1 MTKPLA
7 RQRSLSSASGGGVGR
22 DTPNSRP
29 SLQTSKEYV
38 ARAQQ
43 FADARVHETLHQYHS
58 NRAAASYAPG
68 GGSPGVDRSQ
78 WKLAK
83 GGGRH
88 GAIACYKKVSSR
100 GPFGGL
106 RLRAKH
112 GRQQQQQHADDAVRM
127 TMSAK
132 NVPSV
137 AVSEQAE
144 LLALGSV
151 PGTLEDVLHGSV
163 NLTPEAMQIESAHAQ
178 CDLLDSRVLAA
189 LVAPSASA
197 PFRSLT
203 LKWALRHHEV
213 LSRHRDYVYLEA
225 TGVLRDPQD
234 SGARV
239 GYHLVHSVTL
249 PSAPEL
255 APEMQ
260 IVRGHLSYC
269 YLYRQ
274 HSENDVELF
283 FHGGMLPRGGAKDR
297 LAFSLTAE
305 TVLASPS
312 TIECAMMKKLA
323 FSLRTKQ
330 PAALRPPSPPLHHH
344 LDDDIRQTQGR
355 KSNFA
360 SSMFRASMTFDSNR
374 SSVSFGSGGAGVNP
388 CRVCHRPVRA
398 FFGGKVTR
406 CELCEEPVCN
416 HCKVNKK
423 VFVFKGGVF
432 HPQKMEFCSECMLS
446 TSRLNAGWVASQ
458 ELTGATTRMRMSERI
473 SLAVEE
479 HGAKPQVGLGSSW
492 NGGMS
497 RIDESRA
504 TMSSDGP
511 MVHSAPQ
518 SVVWLPTDHL
528 HPRLT
533 SIDPMDMEEEEDNE
547 DEHPNNA
554 GPETE
559 GYPSKYDRV
568 EDDSFIDTEAFVTLD
583 DDDEYFDGEDIIPM
597 IDIPSEGEEDDFEGE
612 RVLSRH
618 VVDLV

>member
-1 MTKPLA
+1 MTKPLH
-7 RQRSLSSASGGGVGR
+7 RQRSLSSASGSGVGR

-58 NRAAASYAPG
+58 NRAAASYSPG
-68 GGSPGVDRSQ
+68 SSPGVDRSQ

-88 GAIACYKKVSSR
+88 DAIACYKKVSAR

-106 RLRAKH
+106 RIRPK
-112 GRQQQQQHADDAVRM
+112 RQQQQLADDAMRM

-132 NVPSV
+132 NAPSV
-137 AVSEQAE
+137 AVSE
-144 LLALGSV
+144 LLAIGVV
-151 PGTLEDVLHGSV
+151 PGSLEDVLHGTV

-178 CDLLDSRVLAA
+178 GDLLDSRVLAA

-283 FHGGMLPRGGAKDR
+283 FHGGMLPRGGARDR

-305 TVLASPS
+305 AVLASPS

-330 PAALRPPSPPLHHH
+330 SAALRPPSPPLHH
-344 LDDDIRQTQGR
+344 LDDDVRQTTGR

-360 SSMFRASMTFDSNR
+360 SSMFRASMTVDSGR
-374 SSVSFGSGGAGVNP
+374 SSVSFGGAGAGVSP

-423 VFVFKGGVF
+423 VFVFESGVF
-432 HPQKMEFCSECMLS
+432 HPQKMDFCSECMAS
-446 TSRLNAGWVASQ
+446 MSRLNAGWVASQ

-473 SLAVEE
+473 SLSAEE
-479 HGAKPQVGLGSSW
+479 HGAKSHVGLGSSW
-492 NGGMS
+492 NGRMS
-497 RIDESRA
+497 RVDEGRA

-533 SIDPMDMEEEEDNE
+533 SIDPMDLEEE
-547 DEHPNNA
+547 DEHPSDA

-559 GYPSKYDRV
+559 GCDWI

-583 DDDEYFDGEDIIPM
+583 DDEECVDGEDIIPM

-612 RVLSRH
+612 RVRSRH
-618 VVDLV
+618 VVDLVWASEGS

>member
-1 MTKPLA
+1 MTKPLH

-43 FADARVHETLHQYHS
+43 FADARVHETLHRYHS

-68 GGSPGVDRSQ
+68 GSAGVDRSQ

-88 GAIACYKKVSSR
+88 DAIACYKKVSAR

-106 RLRAKH
+106 RIRAKH
-112 GRQQQQQHADDAVRM
+112 KQQQQHADDAMRM
-127 TMSAK
+127 TMSAGK
-132 NVPSV
+132 SAPSV
-137 AVSEQAE
+137 ALSDQAE
-144 LLALGSV
+144 LLAIGTV
-151 PGTLEDVLHGSV
+151 PGTLEDVLHGTV

-274 HSENDVELF
+274 HSENEVELF
-283 FHGGMLPRGGAKDR
+283 FHGGMLPRGGARDR

-305 TVLASPS
+305 AVLASPS
-312 TIECAMMKKLA
+312 TVECAMMKKLA

-330 PAALRPPSPPLHHH
+330 PAALRPPSPPLHHV
-344 LDDDIRQTQGR
+344 DDDVRQTQGGR
-355 KSNFA
+355 KSNFT
-360 SSMFRASMTFDSNR
+360 SSMFRGSMTFDSSR
-374 SSVSFGSGGAGVNP
+374 SSVSFGGAGAGVNP
-388 CRVCHRPVRA
+388 CRVCHRPVRP

-423 VFVFKGGVF
+423 VFVFESGVF
-432 HPQKMEFCSECMLS
+432 HPQKMDFCSECMVS

-473 SLAVEE
+473 SLQVEE
-479 HGAKPQVGLGSSW
+479 HGAKSQFGLSSSSW
-492 NGGMS
+492 NGRMS
-497 RIDESRA
+497 RIDEGGRG

-511 MVHSAPQ
+511 MMHSAPQ

-533 SIDPMDMEEEEDNE
+533 SIDPMDLEEDEEE
-547 DEHPNNA
+547 DEHPSDA
-554 GPETE
+554 RPEAKSY
-559 GYPSKYDRV
+559 GRI

-583 DDDEYFDGEDIIPM
+583 DDDEFFDGEEVIPM
-597 IDIPSEGEEDDFEGE
+597 IDIPSEGEEDEFEAE

-618 VVDLV
+618 VVDLVQA

>member
-1 MTKPLA
+1 MTKPAGLQM
-7 RQRSLSSASGGGVGR
+7 QRSLSSASGGGVGR
-22 DTPNSRP
+22 ATTNSRG
-29 SLQTSKEYV
+29 SLQTSQEYV

-43 FADARVHETLHQYHS
+43 FADARVLETLRKYHS
-58 NRAAASYAPG
+58 NRAAASYAVG
-68 GGSPGVDRSQ
+68 ASLGVDRSQ

-88 GAIACYKKVSSR
+88 HSIACYKKVSSR

-106 RLRAKH
+106 RIPHRAK
-112 GRQQQQQHADDAVRM
+112 QNTQHATDAIRM
-127 TMSAK
+127 TMTANKSA
-132 NVPSV
+132 PSV

-144 LLALGSV
+144 LLAIGIV
-151 PGTLEDVLHGSV
+151 PGTLEDVLHGTV

-189 LVAPSASA
+189 LVAPTASA

-225 TGVLRDPQD
+225 TGVVRDSQD
-234 SGARV
+234 NGARV

-274 HSENDVELF
+274 HSDSEVELF

-297 LAFSLTAE
+297 LAFQLTAE
-305 TVLASPS
+305 AVLASPS

-330 PAALRPPSPPLHHH
+330 PVALRPPSPPLHHI
-344 LDDDIRQTQGR
+344 DDDMRQTQGGR
-355 KSNFA
+355 KSTFG
-360 SSMFRASMTFDSNR
+360 SSMFRASMTFDSSR
-374 SSVSFGSGGAGVNP
+374 SSLSFGGGQGVSP
-388 CRVCHRPVRA
+388 CRVCRRPVRA
-398 FFGGKVTR
+398 FFGGKVTS
-406 CELCEEPVCN
+406 CQLCEEPVCN
-416 HCKVNKK
+416 RCKVHKK
-423 VFVFKGGVF
+423 VFVFQAAGVF
-432 HPQKMEFCSECMLS
+432 HPQKMDFCSECMVN
-446 TSRLNAGWVASQ
+446 TNRLNAGWVASQ
-458 ELTGATTRMRMSERI
+458 ELTGAANRVRLSER
-473 SLAVEE
+473 SSSSEE
-479 HGAKPQVGLGSSW
+479 EYGAKSQVGLGASW
-492 NGGMS
+492 HGGMS
-497 RIDESRA
+497 RIDEGRS

-511 MVHSAPQ
+511 MGHSAPQ

-533 SIDPMDMEEEEDNE
+533 SIDPMDIEIEEESPSVD
-547 DEHPNNA
+547 
-554 GPETE
+554 GPQY
-559 GYPSKYDRV
+559 GAYDRV

-583 DDDEYFDGEDIIPM
+583 DDDDRFDDIIPM
-597 IDIPSEGEEDDFEGE
+597 IDIPSEGEEDEIE
-612 RVLSRH
+612 SEYTLSSH
-618 VVDLV
+618 AVDLVYVSQSS

>member
-1 MTKPLA
+1 MAKPLEK
-7 RQRSLSSASGGGVGR
+7 QRSLSSASGGGVGR
-22 DTPNSRP
+22 AATNSRG

-43 FADARVHETLHQYHS
+43 FADARVHETLQKYHS

-68 GGSPGVDRSQ
+68 DGGGAVDRSQ
-78 WKLAK
+78 WKLAR

-88 GAIACYKKVSSR
+88 NAIACYKKVSSR

-106 RLRAKH
+106 RLRGKH
-112 GRQQQQQHADDAVRM
+112 GAHAADALRA
-127 TMSAK
+127 TMSGK
-132 NVPSV
+132 NAPSV
-137 AVSEQAE
+137 ALSEQAE
-144 LLALGSV
+144 LLAVGVV
-151 PGTLEDVLHGSV
+151 PGTLEDVLHGTV

-189 LVAPSASA
+189 LVAPSAAA

-225 TGVLRDPQD
+225 TGVLRDPRD

-274 HSENDVELF
+274 HSDNEVELF
-283 FHGGMLPRGGAKDR
+283 FHGGMLPRGGARDR
-297 LAFSLTAE
+297 LAFTLTAE
-305 TVLASPS
+305 AVLASPS

-323 FSLRTKQ
+323 FSLRTKP
-330 PAALRPPSPPLHHH
+330 PAALRTPSPPLHHNG
-344 LDDDIRQTQGR
+344 DDMRQTQGR
-355 KSNFA
+355 KSTFG
-360 SSMFRASMTFDSNR
+360 SSMFRASMTFDS
-374 SSVSFGSGGAGVNP
+374 SSMAFGGGAGVCP

-416 HCKVNKK
+416 RCKVNKK
-423 VFVFKGGVF
+423 VFVFEGGVF
-432 HPQKMEFCSECMLS
+432 HPQKMDFCSECMVTTSHLS
-446 TSRLNAGWVASQ
+446 AGWVASQ
-458 ELTGATTRMRMSERI
+458 ELTGAANRVRMSER
-473 SLAVEE
+473 SSSSSEE
-479 HGAKPQVGLGSSW
+479 YGAKSQASLGSSSW

-511 MVHSAPQ
+511 MGHSAPQ

-533 SIDPMDMEEEEDNE
+533 TIDPMEMEMEEEEPTE
-547 DEHPNNA
+547 G

-559 GYPSKYDRV
+559 GYDRF

-583 DDDEYFDGEDIIPM
+583 DEDEFFDGDAIPM
-597 IDIPSEGEEDDFEGE
+597 IDIPSEGEEDEFESE
-612 RVLSRH
+612 RMLSRH
-618 VVDLV
+618 AVDLVYVSESS

>member
-1 MTKPLA
+1 MTLQK
-7 RQRSLSSASGGGVGR
+7 QRSLSSASGGGAGR
-22 DTPNSRP
+22 ATTNSRG

-43 FADARVHETLHQYHS
+43 FADARVHETLHQYHA
-58 NRAAASYAPG
+58 NRAAASYAP
-68 GGSPGVDRSQ
+68 SADAPGVDRSQ

-88 GAIACYKKVSSR
+88 SAIACYKKVSTR

-106 RLRAKH
+106 RMPRRGSKH
-112 GRQQQQQHADDAVRM
+112 QAPDPARM

-132 NVPSV
+132 NAPSV
-137 AVSEQAE
+137 SVSEQAE
-144 LLALGSV
+144 LLAVGIV
-151 PGTLEDVLHGSV
+151 PGTLEDVLHGTV

-234 SGARV
+234 NGARV
-239 GYHLVHSVTL
+239 AYHLVHSVTL

-274 HSENDVELF
+274 HSENEVELF
-283 FHGGMLPRGGAKDR
+283 FHGGMLPRGGARDR

-305 TVLASPS
+305 AVLASPS
-312 TIECAMMKKLA
+312 TVECAMMKKLA

-330 PAALRPPSPPLHHH
+330 PAALRPPSPPLLHH
-344 LDDDIRQTQGR
+344 LEDDMRQTHGGR
-355 KSNFA
+355 KSIFGG
-360 SSMFRASMTFDSNR
+360 SMFRASSATFDSSR
-374 SSVSFGSGGAGVNP
+374 SSMSFGGGNGVSP
-388 CRVCHRPVRA
+388 CRVCRRPVRA
-398 FFGGKVTR
+398 YFRGKVT
-406 CELCEEPVCN
+406 CCQLCEEPVCTR
-416 HCKVNKK
+416 CKVHKK
-423 VFVFKGGVF
+423 VFVFEGGVF
-432 HPQKMEFCSECMLS
+432 HPQKMNFCSECMV
-446 TSRLNAGWVASQ
+446 TTTRLNAGWVASQ
-458 ELTGATTRMRMSERI
+458 ELTGAANRVRLSER
-473 SLAVEE
+473 SSSSSEE
-479 HGAKPQVGLGSSW
+479 RGSKSQSSASFTSW
-492 NGGMS
+492 NGAMS
-497 RIDESRA
+497 RIDEGRA
-504 TMSSDGP
+504 TMTSDGP
-511 MVHSAPQ
+511 MGHSAPQ

-533 SIDPMDMEEEEDNE
+533 SIDPMDVETDDEQRCESVPENE
-547 DEHPNNA
+547 A
-554 GPETE
+554 
-559 GYPSKYDRV
+559 YDRFD
-568 EDDSFIDTEAFVTLD
+568 DDSFIDTEAFVTFD
-583 DDDEYFDGEDIIPM
+583 DDDDSFIGDDAIPL
-597 IDIPSEGEEDDFEGE
+597 IDIPSEGEEDDFESE
-612 RVLSRH
+612 RTLSRH
-618 VVDLV
+618 AVDLVYVMESS

>member
-1 MTKPLA
+1 MTQIG

-22 DTPNSRP
+22 ATVNSRG
-29 SLQTSKEYV
+29 SLQTSQEYV

-43 FADARVHETLHQYHS
+43 FADARVHETLQKYHS
-58 NRAAASYAPG
+58 NRAAASYASG
-68 GGSPGVDRSQ
+68 ESLGVDRSQ

-83 GGGRH
+83 GGRH
-88 GAIACYKKVSSR
+88 HAISCYKKVSSR
-100 GPFGGL
+100 GPFGGF
-106 RLRAKH
+106 RIPHRSKQA
-112 GRQQQQQHADDAVRM
+112 GGDAMRMTMIM
-127 TMSAK
+127 TMSANK
-132 NVPSV
+132 NTPSV

-144 LLALGSV
+144 LLAIGVV
-151 PGTLEDVLHGSV
+151 PGTLEDVLHGTV

-203 LKWALRHHEV
+203 LKWVLRHHEV

-234 SGARV
+234 NGARV

-274 HSENDVELF
+274 HGENEVELF
-283 FHGGMLPRGGAKDR
+283 FHGGMLPRGGARDR

-305 TVLASPS
+305 AVLASPS

-330 PAALRPPSPPLHHH
+330 PTALRPPSPHHI
-344 LDDDIRQTQGR
+344 DEDMRQTQTR
-355 KSNFA
+355 KSIFGG
-360 SSMFRASMTFDSNR
+360 SMFRASSMTFDSSR
-374 SSVSFGSGGAGVNP
+374 SSLSFGGGLSVSP

-398 FFGGKVTR
+398 LFGGKVTS

-416 HCKVNKK
+416 RCKVNKK
-423 VFVFKGGVF
+423 VFVFEGGVF
-432 HPQKMEFCSECMLS
+432 HPQKMDFCSECMLS

-458 ELTGATTRMRMSERI
+458 ELTGAATRVRLSER
-473 SLAVEE
+473 SSSSSEE
-479 HGAKPQVGLGSSW
+479 NGPKSQAGLGASW

-497 RIDESRA
+497 RIDEGRA

-511 MVHSAPQ
+511 MGHSAPQ

-533 SIDPMDMEEEEDNE
+533 SIDPMDVEIE
-547 DEHPNNA
+547 DEHEDV
-554 GPETE
+554 PEQE
-559 GYPSKYDRV
+559 GYGRI

-583 DDDEYFDGEDIIPM
+583 DDDDRFDGDDIIPM
-597 IDIPSEGEEDDFEGE
+597 IDIPSEGEEEDELKLE
-612 RVLSRH
+612 RTLS
-618 VVDLV
+618 VDLVYVSEGS

>member
-1 MTKPLA
+1 MTRLQK
-7 RQRSLSSASGGGVGR
+7 QRSLSSASAGGVGR
-22 DTPNSRP
+22 ASTNSRG

-43 FADARVHETLHQYHS
+43 FADARVHETLQRYHS
-58 NRAAASYAPG
+58 NRAAGA
-68 GGSPGVDRSQ
+68 VDRAQ
-78 WKLAK
+78 WKLAR

-88 GAIACYKKVSSR
+88 DAIACYKKVSAR
-100 GPFGGL
+100 GVFGGL
-106 RLRAKH
+106 RLQRTKR
-112 GRQQQQQHADDAVRM
+112 GQPDAARM

-132 NVPSV
+132 SAPSV

-144 LLALGSV
+144 LLALGVV
-151 PGTLEDVLHGSV
+151 PGTLEDVLHGTV

-189 LVAPSASA
+189 LVAPSAAA

-269 YLYRQ
+269 YLFRQ
-274 HSENDVELF
+274 HSEHEVELF
-283 FHGGMLPRGGAKDR
+283 FHGGMLPRGGARDR

-305 TVLASPS
+305 AVLASPS

-330 PAALRPPSPPLHHH
+330 PTALRPPSLP
-344 LDDDIRQTQGR
+344 LDDTQGR
-355 KSNFA
+355 KSTFA
-360 SSMFRASMTFDSNR
+360 SSMFRASMTFDSSR
-374 SSVSFGSGGAGVNP
+374 SSMSFGAGGGVSP

-398 FFGGKVTR
+398 FFGGKVTC
-406 CELCEEPVCN
+406 CELCEEPVCTR
-416 HCKVNKK
+416 CKVSKK
-423 VFVFKGGVF
+423 VFVFEGGVF
-432 HPQKMEFCSECMLS
+432 HPQKMDFCSECVVS
-446 TSRLNAGWVASQ
+446 TNRLNAGWVASQ
-458 ELTGATTRMRMSERI
+458 ELTGAANQVRLSER
-473 SLAVEE
+473 SSSSEE
-479 HGAKPQVGLGSSW
+479 DFGAKSQASLGTSSW
-492 NGGMS
+492 SGGMS
-497 RIDESRA
+497 RIDEGRA

-511 MVHSAPQ
+511 MGHSAPQ

-533 SIDPMDMEEEEDNE
+533 TVDPMEVEMEDDHASDN
-547 DEHPNNA
+547 
-554 GPETE
+554 GPQNK
-559 GYPSKYDRV
+559 GYDRL

-583 DDDEYFDGEDIIPM
+583 DDDDRFDSDDAIPM
-597 IDIPSEGEEDDFEGE
+597 IDIPSEDEEDEFESEGT
-612 RVLSRH
+612 LSRH
-618 VVDLV
+618 AVDLIYVSESS